1 MDGAPVYEHGSESDK
16 HLPPPAADA
25 DIELNRGL
33 KGRHITMI
41 SIGGVLGTGLFLYTG
56 SALAEGGPLGILLA
70 YSLMGTMCY
79 AVMISLG
86 EMVSAMPL
94 PGGAITLA
102 ARYVDSSLSF
112 TVGYF
117 YWYTWTIFL
126 PSELAALSVLINL
139 WNDTISNAAWISLF
153 LIAAVTV
160 NMLGTAWFGEL
171 EFWLSYLKIFLVV
184 GLLITSIVISA
195 GGGPDGQP
203 IGFKYWRD
211 PGPFVQ
217 YAGLGGTLGRF
228 LGFWATLTR
237 AAFAYIGSEIVAIAA
252 GETRNPRVNVPRA
265 IKNVYIRIL
274 LFYIGGVF
282 AIGITVPSNDPRLAL
297 NAGSALASPFVIAIS
312 TAGIKVLP
320 TVVNA
325 GLIASGWSAAN
336 SELFTSSRALHG
348 LALRGHAPRFFART
362 ANNGVP
368 YVAIVT
374 CALFASLAFMSL
386 GSSAGVAFGY
396 LASLGAAGGLLMWW
410 STCVTYIR
418 FERGLRAQGVD
429 RAALPYASKLN
440 HRAAAAWYAAVLITI
455 VLFFSGWSVFL
466 KGNWSAPVFCTT
478 YLPIILYPVVYCAHK
493 IYSKSKLVP
502 YNQMVF
508 YEQTEDGEEE
518 QVGEKSKWRRVVA
531 AVV

>member
-1 MDGAPVYEHGSESDK
+1 
-16 HLPPPAADA
+16 
-25 DIELNRGL
+25 
-33 KGRHITMI
+33 
-41 SIGGVLGTGLFLYTG
+41 
-56 SALAEGGPLGILLA
+56 
-70 YSLMGTMCY
+70 MCY

-102 ARYVDSSLSF
+102 GKYVDSSLSF
-112 TVGYF
+112 TVGWF

-126 PSELAALSVLINL
+126 PSELSALSVLINL
-139 WNDTISNAAWISLF
+139 WNDTISNAAWISIF
-153 LIAAVTV
+153 LVAAVTL
-160 NMLGTAWFGEL
+160 NMLGSAWFGEV

-195 GGGPDGQP
+195 GGGPNKET
-203 IGFKYWRD
+203 IGFRFWRD

-217 YAGLGGTLGRF
+217 YAGIAGTLGRF

-252 GETRNPRVNVPRA
+252 GETRNPRRNVPRA

-297 NAGSALASPFVIAIS
+297 NAGSALASPFVIAIE

-320 TVVNA
+320 SVVNA

-348 LALRGHAPRFFART
+348 LAIRGHAPHFFGKT
-362 ANNGVP
+362 TKNGVP
-368 YVAIVT
+368 YIAILT
-374 CALFASLAFMSL
+374 CAVFATLAFMSL

-418 FERGLRAQGVD
+418 FERGLRVQGIPRD
-429 RAALPYASKLN
+429 TLPYASWFN
-440 HRAAAAWYAAVLITI
+440 GRAGAAWYAACLIAV

-466 KGNWSAPVFCTT
+466 KGNWDSGIFCTT
-478 YLPIILYPVVYCAHK
+478 YLPIIIFPIVYGAHK
-493 IYSKSKLVP
+493 LYSKSKLVP
-502 YNQMVF
+502 YEQMVYCEAGREF
-508 YEQTEDGEEE
+508 DDEP
-518 QVGEKSKWRRVVA
+518 VAEKSKWRRVVA